1 MVEFNDE
8 GVQRLGYAV
17 VIQAVKD
24 YRMAVRTRNKY
35 RRIECEMFFQSDWF
49 NAFSR
54 LDGKVLLERLQKEVR
69 WR

>member
-24 YRMAVRTRNKY
+24 YRAAVRMKNKH
-35 RRIECEMFFQSDWF
+35 RRIECEMFFKSDWF
-49 NAFSR
+49 NAFSK